1 MTVERQLTAHY
12 HHGAFEKALFKAAVA
27 AGKDLNKLTAH
38 DLAPADEFHI
48 GGRQATADF
57 ADALASA
64 AGTHLLDI
72 GAGLGGPSRYF
83 AQTFGCRVS
92 GIDLSEEY
100 VAVARSLSRRV
111 GLEDRVDYQQA
122 SALQMPY
129 ADAIFDAA
137 YMQHVGM
144 NIEDKRRLF
153 REVHRVLKPGGSFG
167 IYDIMRTNDDPLKFP
182 LPWSS
187 SAETSFVEAPTGYR
201 AALSSEGFVNVEERN
216 RRQFAL
222 DFYRAMKAKAAASGG
237 PPVLGLHVI
246 IGPAAPERLGN
257 MIDLIERGT
266 IAPVQIICRRT

>member
-1 MTVERQLTAHY
+1 MTVERDLTQHY
-12 HHGAFEKALFKAAVA
+12 HHGALEEALLKAVVA
-27 AGKDLNKLTAH
+27 AGKNPNKLTAD

-48 GGRQATADF
+48 GGRQATVDF
-57 ADALASA
+57 ANALAPA

-83 AQTFGCRVS
+83 ARTFGCRVS
-92 GIDLSEEY
+92 GVDLSEEY
-100 VAVARSLSRRV
+100 VAVARSLSWRV
-111 GLEDRVDYQQA
+111 GLEDRVDYRQA

-129 ADAIFDAA
+129 ADATFDAA

-144 NIEDKRRLF
+144 NIADKRRLF
-153 REVHRVLKPGGSFG
+153 REVGRVLKPGGSFG
-167 IYDIMRTNDDPLKFP
+167 IYDIMRTDDAPLKFP

-187 SAETSFVEAPTGYR
+187 SAETSFVEAPTDYR
-201 AALSSEGFVNVEERN
+201 AALSSEGFVVVEERD

-237 PPVLGLHVI
+237 PPALGLHVI

-257 MIDLIERGT
+257 MIALIERGT
-266 IAPVQIICRRT
+266 IAPVQIICRRA

>member
-1 MTVERQLTAHY
+1 MTVERDLSAHY
-12 HHGAFEKALFKAAVA
+12 RHGALEDALLKAVAA
-27 AGKDLNKLTAH
+27 AGKDLSKLTAE

-48 GGRQATADF
+48 GGRQATVDF
-57 ADALASA
+57 ANALAPA

-111 GLEDRVDYQQA
+111 GLENRVDYQQG
-122 SALQMPY
+122 SALQLPY
-129 ADAIFDAA
+129 DNAIFDAA

-144 NIEDKRRLF
+144 NIADKRRLF
-153 REVHRVLKPGGSFG
+153 REVHRVLKPDGSFG
-167 IYDIMRTNDDPLKFP
+167 IYDIMRIDDGSLKFP

-187 SAETSFVEAPTGYR
+187 TADTSFVDTPEDYR
-201 AALSSEGFVNVEERN
+201 ASLSREGFVIVEERN
-216 RRQFAL
+216 RSQFAL

-257 MIDLIERGT
+257 MIALIERGT
-266 IAPVQIICRRT
+266 IAPVQIVCRRV

>member
-1 MTVERQLTAHY
+1 MTVERDLTQHY
-12 HHGAFEKALFKAAVA
+12 RHGALEEALLKAVVA
-27 AGKDLNKLTAH
+27 AGKDPNKLSVD

-48 GGRQATADF
+48 GGRQATVDF
-57 ADALASA
+57 ANALAPA
-64 AGTHLLDI
+64 TGMHLLDI

-92 GIDLSEEY
+92 GVDLSEEY
-100 VAVARSLSRRV
+100 VAVAHSLSRRV
-111 GLEDRVDYQQA
+111 GLEDRVDYRQA

-129 ADAIFDAA
+129 ADATFDAA

-144 NIEDKRRLF
+144 NIADKRRLF
-153 REVHRVLKPGGSFG
+153 REVRRVLKPGGSFG
-167 IYDIMRTNDDPLKFP
+167 IYDIMRTDDTPLKFP

-187 SAETSFVEAPTGYR
+187 SAETSFVETPTDYKT
-201 AALSSEGFVNVEERN
+201 ALNDEGFALVEMRD

-237 PPVLGLHVI
+237 PPALGLHVI

-257 MIDLIERGT
+257 MIALIEQGA
-266 IAPVQIICRRT
+266 IAPVQITCRRT